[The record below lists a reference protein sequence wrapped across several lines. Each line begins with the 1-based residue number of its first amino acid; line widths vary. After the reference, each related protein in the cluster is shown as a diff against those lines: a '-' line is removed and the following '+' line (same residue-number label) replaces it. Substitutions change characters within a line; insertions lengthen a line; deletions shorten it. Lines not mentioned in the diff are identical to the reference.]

1 MVVNRPPPVPRN
13 VSSVNTL
20 HGQLTLSPAFHR
32 SGQGRG
38 AGEEEKRKKVEER
51 EEGWVPL
58 PGRVGVVAGSGPR
71 YLVPVGGLVMGP
83 RRGDRIHV
91 SPVPR
96 DKAKTEEGSP
106 VPDFVISCC

>member
-1 MVVNRPPPVPRN
+1 MWTRAPGPGSRLARSPRSRRYMPPVWRSWLMVVNRPPPVPRN

-58 PGRVGVVAGSGPR
+58 PGRVGVVAGSGP
-71 YLVPVGGLVMGP
+71 GA
-83 RRGDRIHV
+83 GD
-91 SPVPR
+91 
-96 DKAKTEEGSP
+96 AGQAL
-106 VPDFVISCC
+106 